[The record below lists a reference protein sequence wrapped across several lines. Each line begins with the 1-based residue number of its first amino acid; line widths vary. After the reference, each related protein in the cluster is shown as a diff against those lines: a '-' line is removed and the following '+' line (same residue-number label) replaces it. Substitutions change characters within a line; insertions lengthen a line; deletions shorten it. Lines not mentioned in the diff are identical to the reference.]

1 MLVEKLPDPPYA
13 AVMVCVPTAKL
24 DLVIMAWCVEALS
37 AAVPMTVAPSLKLTV
52 PVGLPGNAGVT
63 VAVRVR
69 AVPWVDGLLE
79 DRRAVVLLALFTCSL
94 TLLEVLAPNLGEPL

>member
-13 AVMVCVPTAKL
+13 AVMICVPTAKL

-63 VAVRVR
+63 VAVKVT
-69 AVPWVDGLLE
+69 AVP
-79 DRRAVVLLALFTCSL
+79 
-94 TLLEVLAPNLGEPL
+94 